1 MTGHRLEGIVWWVT
15 MVAVHSTMLPLGTTA
30 PDFTLPDQSGE
41 LRSLDSIAEGASALV
56 VAFISSH
63 CPYVQHIAVA
73 LGQVATELAAVG
85 VAVVG
90 IGSNDVD
97 SYPDDAPDR
106 IAEAAGEW
114 GWEFPCVFDADQ
126 SVAHAYRAAC
136 TPDFFVFDRNRRLV
150 YRGQMDG
157 ARPSNDVAVTGED
170 LRAAALAAAAGS
182 PPPEQQLP
190 SLGCNIKWKSGN
202 EPDWFR

>member
-1 MTGHRLEGIVWWVT
+1 
-15 MVAVHSTMLPLGTTA
+15 
-30 PDFTLPDQSGE
+30 
-41 LRSLDSIAEGASALV
+41 
-56 VAFISSH
+56 
-63 CPYVQHIAVA
+63 
-73 LGQVATELAAVG
+73 
-85 VAVVG
+85 
-90 IGSNDVD
+90 
-97 SYPDDAPDR
+97 
-106 IAEAAGEW
+106 
-114 GWEFPCVFDADQ
+114 
-126 SVAHAYRAAC
+126 VAHAYRAAC

>member
-1 MTGHRLEGIVWWVT
+1 MRNAARVLAFDVAAPLAAIAGLLAIGLMLGWPLWWVS
-15 MVAVHSTMLPLGTTA
+15 VCSMLCL
-30 PDFTLPDQSGE
+30 
-41 LRSLDSIAEGASALV
+41 LV
-56 VAFISSH
+56 VQAM
-63 CPYVQHIAVA
+63 VVDVA
-73 LGQVATELAAVG
+73 LYRRDSVTVGTDDDAPGLRLAAVG